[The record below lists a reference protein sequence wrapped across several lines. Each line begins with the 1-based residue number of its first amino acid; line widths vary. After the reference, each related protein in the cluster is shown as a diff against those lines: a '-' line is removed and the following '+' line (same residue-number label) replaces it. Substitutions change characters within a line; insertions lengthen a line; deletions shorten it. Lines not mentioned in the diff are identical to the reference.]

1 MSKPNLSSTPISLQ
15 PMRPQDLEVA
25 MALKNAEGWNQT
37 LEDWNLF
44 LQCNPDLCLGAKV
57 KDRLVGTVTALA
69 FEQKVAWIS
78 MMLVQKEY
86 RGRGISKLLLKEIIE
101 RLGNC
106 SSIKLDATPA
116 GYPVYESLGFVE
128 EFALARYVL
137 DVDRYPI
144 KPLEGSA
151 LMPIQTSDLK
161 GLIQWDSPYFGA
173 NRSVVLNHLHSLA
186 PELAWYTE
194 NEGEVL
200 GYVLGRPGTRFT
212 QIGPLVAKDS
222 RIANQLLFKAVSQ
235 ISGGK
240 VVMDLCKHQTELVKT
255 TEGAGFEKQRDL
267 YRMYFKSNAFAGRPE
282 NYFLVAGPELG

>member
-1 MSKPNLSSTPISLQ
+1 MSNSNFSTTSISLQ
-15 PMRPQDLEVA
+15 PLLPQDLEVA
-25 MALKNAEGWNQT
+25 MALKNTEGWNQT
-37 LEDWNLF
+37 LEDWKLF

-57 KDRLVGTVTALA
+57 KERLVGTVTALA

-78 MMLVQKEY
+78 MMLVHREF

-101 RLGNC
+101 RLGKC

-137 DVDRYPI
+137 DVDRYPV
-144 KPLEGSA
+144 KPLEKGA
-151 LMPIQTSDLK
+151 LMPIRTGDLK

-173 NRSVVLNHLHSLA
+173 YRGIVLNHLHGLA
-186 PELAWYTE
+186 PELGWYAE
-194 NEGEVL
+194 MEGEVV

-222 RIANQLLFKAVSQ
+222 GIALRLLYKAISQ
-235 ISGGK
+235 IPRGK
-240 VVMDLCKHQTELVKT
+240 VVIDLCQHQAAVVNSA
-255 TEGAGFEKQRDL
+255 EGAGFEKQRDL
-267 YRMYFKSNAFAGRPE
+267 YRMYLKGNTFAGKPE